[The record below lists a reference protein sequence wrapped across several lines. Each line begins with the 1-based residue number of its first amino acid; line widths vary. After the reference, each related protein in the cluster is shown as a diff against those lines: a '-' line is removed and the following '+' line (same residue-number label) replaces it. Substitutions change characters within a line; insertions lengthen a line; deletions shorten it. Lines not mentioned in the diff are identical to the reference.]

1 LSFTKFVKKTRKNNF
16 LTLKIIKAILLI
28 EVFFM
33 RREIAKEI
41 VSDGLTEFYLLDPN
55 AKDPVI
61 NYYPSISEPFGGG
74 KLITYYEDLSI
85 I

>member
-1 LSFTKFVKKTRKNNF
+1 
-16 LTLKIIKAILLI
+16 
-28 EVFFM
+28 M

>member
-1 LSFTKFVKKTRKNNF
+1 
-16 LTLKIIKAILLI
+16 
-28 EVFFM
+28 M

-61 NYYPSISEPFGGG
+61 NFYPSISEPFGDG